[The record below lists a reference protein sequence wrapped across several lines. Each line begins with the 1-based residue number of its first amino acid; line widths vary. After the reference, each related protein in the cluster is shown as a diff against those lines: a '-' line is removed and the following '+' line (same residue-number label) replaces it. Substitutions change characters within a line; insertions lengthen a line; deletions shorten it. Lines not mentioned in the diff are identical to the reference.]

1 MLFNFIKTAT
11 RNILREKQYALIKI
25 GGLALGLGTS
35 LVLLLYISDQLSYD
49 NMHPDGDRIYR
60 VNQTNIWDPAGGVF
74 SSTGPAVSFALK
86 SDFPEIES
94 VVRINTPGG
103 QIVRYQPVGSQLRVF
118 DEGSVLAADSTFFQ
132 FFNFKLKAGDPS
144 TALNGQN
151 KVILSDKAARRLFGE
166 EQAIG
171 KIIEIGDT
179 RIPVEVTGVTEAQP
193 SNIHFHFDYL
203 LSMYTNPN
211 IKEFEWSWIW
221 TQVVTYVKLRP
232 DANVA
237 ALGEKL
243 KVFADRHAP
252 ATFKRVQM
260 DYKEWIQEKGAW
272 ILYLQPLRDLH
283 LHSNK
288 VGNRIGPSG
297 NVDYIYA
304 LGIIAGFILLIAVV
318 NFINLSTARGSKRA
332 KEVGV
337 KKTLGVARASL
348 ITQFQVEHI
357 LLTFV
362 SMLLGLGVMELLRLS
377 IQPFVGVDIP
387 LSTWSPLTYALV
399 TIFFPL
405 VIGFLGGL
413 YPAFYLTSFRPAQ
426 VLKGRI
432 MSGFGSPRLRN
443 TLVVFQFSISIA
455 LMAATLIVFQQLNFF
470 QSQGVGFEKE
480 NLVVINNADKLN
492 SQMESY
498 REEVSRMP
506 GVITASLSNDI
517 DNGFED
523 VFVNPDNGKQLTISA
538 YKTDEY
544 FMGTM
549 KLKMAAGRTFDADRP
564 SDVNAVVINQTT
576 ARLCGWTDEQ
586 ALGKRIAYLGDDVGP
601 QEIIGVVSDFHF
613 SSFRQ
618 KISAEMFMNGKS
630 RYWRN
635 DRILVVRYRN
645 IAGFKDLIS
654 KIESRWNQLIDLPFA
669 YTIYEDEVKMQ
680 YQQEQRMASLF
691 SVFTTLSITIAV
703 TGLIGLVAYSAE
715 QRKKEIGIRKVF
727 GASLTSIYVMINTQY
742 VKLLLVALL
751 LATPATWWLMQQW
764 LDSFPYKI
772 TINPLIFFVAGVAEL
787 ALSLLCVGYLAM
799 RAAMLNPSTV
809 LKDE

>member
-1 MLFNFIKTAT
+1 MLINFIKTAT

-49 NMHPDGDRIYR
+49 NMHPDADRTYR
-60 VNQTNIWDPAGGVF
+60 INQTNIWDPAGGVF
-74 SSTGPAVSFALK
+74 SSTGPAVSFALTN
-86 SDFPEIES
+86 DFPEIES

-103 QIVRYQPVGSQLRVF
+103 QIVRYQPKGSQLRVF

-132 FFNFKLKAGDPS
+132 FFNFKLKAGDQS
-144 TALNGQN
+144 TALNGKN
-151 KVILSDKAARRLFGE
+151 KVVISDKAAERLFGNE
-166 EQAIG
+166 EAIG
-171 KIIEIGDT
+171 KIIEIGDK
-179 RIPVEVTGVTEAQP
+179 RIPAEVTGVTEVQP

-203 LSMYTNPN
+203 LSMYTNPA

-232 DANVA
+232 DANVE

-252 ATFKRVQM
+252 ATFKILKM

-283 LHSNK
+283 LHSGK
-288 VGNRIGPSG
+288 MGNRLGPSG
-297 NVDYIYA
+297 NVKYIYT
-304 LGIIAGFILLIAVV
+304 LGIIAAIILLIAVV

-337 KKTLGVARASL
+337 KKTLGVGRASL

-377 IQPFVGVDIP
+377 IQPFVGIDIP
-387 LSTWSPLTYALV
+387 LTAWSPFTYALV
-399 TIFFPL
+399 IIFFPII
-405 VIGFLGGL
+405 IGFLGGL

-426 VLKGRI
+426 VLKGRV
-432 MSGFGSPRLRN
+432 MSGLGSSRLRN
-443 TLVVFQFSISIA
+443 ILVVFQFSISIA
-455 LMAATLIVFQQLNFF
+455 LMAATLIVFQQLSFF
-470 QSQGVGFEKE
+470 QSQSVGFEKE
-480 NLVVINNADKLN
+480 NLVVINNADKLKN
-492 SQMESY
+492 QMESL

-506 GVITASLSNDI
+506 GVITASLANNI
-517 DNGFED
+517 DDGIED
-523 VFVNPDNGKQLTISA
+523 AFINPDNGKQLTISA

-544 FMGTM
+544 FMETM
-549 KLKMAAGRTFDADRP
+549 KLKMASGRTFDIDRP
-564 SDVNAVVINQTT
+564 SDENAIVINQAT

-586 ALGKRIAYLGDDVGP
+586 ALGKRISYLGEDVGP
-601 QEIIGVVSDFHF
+601 QEIIGVVTDFHF
-613 SSFRQ
+613 NSFRQ
-618 KISAEMFMNGKS
+618 NISASMFMSGKS
-630 RYWRN
+630 NYWRN
-635 DRILVVRYRN
+635 DRILLVRYKN
-645 IAGFKDLIS
+645 MSVFKNLIS

-669 YTIYEDEVKMQ
+669 YTIYDDEVKMQ

-691 SVFTTLSITIAV
+691 SVFTILSITIAV

-742 VKLLLVALL
+742 VKLLLIALVF
-751 LATPATWWLMQQW
+751 ATPTTWWLMQQW

-772 TINPLIFFVAGVAEL
+772 TINPLIFIVAGVAEL
-787 ALSLLCVGYLAM
+787 VLSLSCVGYLAM
-799 RAAMLNPSTV
+799 RAAMLNPSMV